1 MGYTYHFQH
10 FAIGCVFDR
19 LSYTILKDDE
29 RENLKQWP
37 KNSLKYSTAYD
48 ICTRVC
54 DRIKDNNI
62 GCYVCNGRG
71 CFVWNGSAVLFSY
84 LCWYVT
90 AIFEKNGLRMYKGEG
105 KSVDYKAFNYF
116 LNTPKKINRKA
127 VATFKEGA
135 KPPKYANAIKEGTKE
150 VLADILNKPIVNL

>member
-1 MGYTYHFQH
+1 MMHYTYSFQR

-19 LSYTILKDDE
+19 LSHTILKDDE
-29 RENLKQWP
+29 REKLKQWH
-37 KNSLKYSTAYD
+37 KNTLNYSTANHIY
-48 ICTRVC
+48 TRVC
-54 DRIKDNNI
+54 DRIN
-62 GCYVCNGRG
+62 YNGKV

-105 KSVDYKAFNYF
+105 KGESVNYEVFNHF
-116 LNTPKKINRKA
+116 LNIPMKNDRKA

-135 KPPKYANAIKEGTKE
+135 KPPKYANAIKEETKK